1 LLEKL
6 VWVRVIIA
14 GKLVSVPVIS
24 FSIPSYAVDALLC
37 RNLASFPPSHGTLRI
52 TLLSQ
57 ISCSCS
63 GFYQIFSWVRTS
75 MDLFGN
81 LGLTFGF
88 LSLSKWGW
96 QVVCRPEWSA
106 SSPVPSTLP
115 ILSQVK
121 KWHLYVIGDT
131 FIVLSMC
138 HLSLKL
144 VSKKVELEFWGVF
157 VLFFWKWI
165 LFICAKNKIK

>member
-1 LLEKL
+1 MKAYNVAALEALEAVRKKKRQDETQSTPKLLEKL

-37 RNLASFPPSHGTLRI
+37 RNLAFLPPSHGTLRI
-52 TLLSQ
+52 TLLCQ

-63 GFYQIFSWVRTS
+63 GFYQIFSWARTS

-88 LSLSKWGW
+88 CLYQNGDGRLYVDQNGS
-96 QVVCRPEWSA
+96 RP
-106 SSPVPSTLP
+106 PQ
-115 ILSQVK
+115 SQV
-121 KWHLYVIGDT
+121 LYRYYPRSKSDT
-131 FIVLSMC
+131 SM
-138 HLSLKL
+138 L
-144 VSKKVELEFWGVF
+144 
-157 VLFFWKWI
+157 
-165 LFICAKNKIK
+165 